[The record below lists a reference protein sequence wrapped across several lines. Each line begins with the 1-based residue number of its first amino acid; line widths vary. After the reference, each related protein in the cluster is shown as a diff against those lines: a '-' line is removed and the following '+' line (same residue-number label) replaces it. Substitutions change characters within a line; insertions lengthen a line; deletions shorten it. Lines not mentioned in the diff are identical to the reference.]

1 MLAPKGLKSP
11 WNNSETMLAAEAF
24 NVLMWVLAVTL
35 CGALISRRFLVQQ
48 PWLSSSL
55 SKMWKGEFCLNF
67 LFSFVKL
74 QNNPD
79 LKKKNSGKICILVT
93 GVWCLSL
100 KQIHQNSHEVLV
112 VLYFLL
118 GHLIPTP
125 SPEVHHGPRDQS
137 ANLLQEGQV
146 QEGLFTWDHW
156 YLTTSWTTHTEGNQV
171 LYSKNH
177 LSGYS
182 F

>member
-1 MLAPKGLKSP
+1 
-11 WNNSETMLAAEAF
+11 
-24 NVLMWVLAVTL
+24 MWVLAVTL

-79 LKKKNSGKICILVT
+79 LEKFRKNLHLGYRSLVFITKADSSEPPGSTCHVVFPTWPSYPQPPAPKCIMGPGTSQPIYCRRGKRRKD
-93 GVWCLSL
+93 CLYGTIDTWQL
-100 KQIHQNSHEVLV
+100 
-112 VLYFLL
+112 
-118 GHLIPTP
+118 
-125 SPEVHHGPRDQS
+125 HGPHILREIKS
-137 ANLLQEGQV
+137 CTL
-146 QEGLFTWDHW
+146 
-156 YLTTSWTTHTEGNQV
+156 
-171 LYSKNH
+171 KNH
-177 LSGYS
+177 LSGYI

>member
-11 WNNSETMLAAEAF
+11 WNNSEAMLAAEAL

-74 QNNPD
+74 QNNSD
-79 LKKKNSGKICILVT
+79 LEKFRKNLHLGYRSLVFITKADSSEPPRSTCHVVFPTWRSYPHPLPWSASWDQGPVIQSTAGGAGAGAGRAVYMGPLILDNFTDHTYWGKS
-93 GVWCLSL
+93 SL
-100 KQIHQNSHEVLV
+100 A
-112 VLYFLL
+112 F
-118 GHLIPTP
+118 
-125 SPEVHHGPRDQS
+125 
-137 ANLLQEGQV
+137 
-146 QEGLFTWDHW
+146 
-156 YLTTSWTTHTEGNQV
+156 
-171 LYSKNH
+171 
-177 LSGYS
+177 
-182 F
+182 